1 MLFQQGQ
8 LRVVLTDHQFGA
20 IAIGDGVGF
29 DFSCWSAL
37 DAYWW
42 ANEPTKRRLDGPD
55 RAGRGLEIDHNR
67 FHKCCHLS
75 QNLETFVAHH
85 M

>member
-1 MLFQQGQ
+1 MKRCNVRSLLGG
-8 LRVVLTDHQFGA
+8 RGA
-20 IAIGDGVGF
+20 LAQGF
-29 DFSCWSAL
+29 DFSFWSAL

-42 ANEPTKRRLDGPD
+42 ANEPIKRGLDGLD
-55 RAGRGLEIDHNR
+55 GAGRGLEIDHNR

-85 M
+85 MQ